1 MHDQTSVDRGVGELP
16 KTIWVVSSAH
26 SLGKWDSRCYL
37 MTWEC
42 AVGGTGQMRYN
53 AEHVAASRDAL
64 VRVAARTFREKGYA
78 GVGVDELSKRAGV
91 TSGSFYKHFGGK
103 SDAFLEVV
111 RAGIDRVARRVRSV
125 KSNNSKDPVGGW
137 VNDFATLHSSKEHI
151 RSSGLGCNLPTLSV
165 EIARA
170 DDEAKRAFEE
180 SINRALD
187 EMTSSEPFEDQ
198 DGRERAVAVLSVLT
212 GAMAIARGVESP
224 GTAQMITESARR
236 AALLIAG
243 NALPDTPRS
252 KIEWTPAE
260 Y

>member
-1 MHDQTSVDRGVGELP
+1 
-16 KTIWVVSSAH
+16 
-26 SLGKWDSRCYL
+26 
-37 MTWEC
+37 
-42 AVGGTGQMRYN
+42 MRYN
-53 AEHVAASRDAL
+53 AEHVAASKDAL
-64 VRVAARTFREKGYA
+64 VRAAARTFREKGYA

-103 SDAFLEVV
+103 SDAFVEVV

-125 KSNNSKDPVGGW
+125 KFNHSKDPIGGW
-137 VNDFATLHSSKEHI
+137 INDFATLHSSKEHL
-151 RSSGLGCNLPTLSV
+151 RSTGLGCNLPTLSV
-165 EIARA
+165 EVARA

-180 SINRALD
+180 SINKALA
-187 EMTSSEPFEDQ
+187 EMASGEPFDDE

-224 GTAQMITESARR
+224 RTAQMITESARR
-236 AALLIAG
+236 AALLIAA

-252 KIEWTPAE
+252 KIKWTPAE